1 MLVVAPPVM
10 WQVETSSSGPRCG
23 GYVQCEAGVVR
34 PTRWRGSMRQILQ
47 LMIGA
52 AWLGT
57 FGCGGDG
64 ATAPAPGGNGPAL
77 ARQFERLADSVDGAG
92 YSPTAEALRHAAE
105 IVRLTGHATPVTLT
119 IDGASRS
126 FLAVAE
132 QLDFPNL
139 VCSWPADSG
148 VVLPGDTVVVQPADS
163 GSGTPSGAPL
173 SAMDSVVN
181 PPVPGPPGE
190 CTEVGTYSM
199 RTLIAWEPGNMAE
212 VVRIVADVGSNG
224 VATGVPDVMTGLPT
238 NTSPGE
244 MGPTD
249 STPAPPD
256 SIGGGGGSGGYPGFM
271 GEYLVREL
279 GSWYAVEGSQTNAL
293 ENSGGACTSD
303 RATFDWA
310 EFSCEAARFRFEFT
324 MRVEP
329 LRFVGPP
336 VFEGDPPPVQPEG
349 SHTLAMAA
357 TSVDG
362 ARLSVVA
369 WTPPPLPVPLPPDS
383 TVAGR

>member
-1 MLVVAPPVM
+1 ML
-10 WQVETSSSGPRCG
+10 
-23 GYVQCEAGVVR
+23 
-34 PTRWRGSMRQILQ
+34 
-47 LMIGA
+47 GA
-52 AWLGT
+52 ALLGAL
-57 FGCGGDG
+57 GCGDGGTGPAGDG
-64 ATAPAPGGNGPAL
+64 DGNRL
-77 ARQFERLADSVDGAG
+77 ASQFEHLADSVDDAG

-139 VCSWPADSG
+139 QCSWPGDSG
-148 VVLPGDTVVVQPADS
+148 VAPPGDTVVVQPPDS
-163 GSGTPSGAPL
+163 GGGTPSGAVFT
-173 SAMDSVVN
+173 AMDSLVS
-181 PPVPGPPGE
+181 PPAPGSPGE

-199 RTLIAWEPGNMAE
+199 RTLIAWEPDHMAE

-224 VATGVPDVMTGLPT
+224 VGTGVPDVMTGLPT
-238 NTSPGE
+238 NVSASEP
-244 MGPTD
+244 GPTASTLLPND
-249 STPAPPD
+249 SA
-256 SIGGGGGSGGYPGFM
+256 GGGGGSGGYPGFM

-293 ENSGGACTSD
+293 EGSGAACTSD
-303 RATFDWA
+303 RASFDWA

-329 LRFVGPP
+329 LRYVWPSEP
-336 VFEGDPPPVQPEG
+336 IAEGEPSPDQPEG
-349 SHTLAMAA
+349 THTLAMAA

-369 WTPPPLPVPLPPDS
+369 WTPPPLPVPGPLPPDS
-383 TVAGR
+383 TVMER